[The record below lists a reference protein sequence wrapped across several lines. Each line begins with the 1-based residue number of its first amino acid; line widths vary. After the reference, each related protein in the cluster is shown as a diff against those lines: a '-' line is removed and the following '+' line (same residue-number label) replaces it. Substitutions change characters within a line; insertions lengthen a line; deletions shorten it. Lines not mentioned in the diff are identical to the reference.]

1 MNISNFIETYKVS
14 ESLCD
19 DLIKYYENNKYDE
32 YGLLLNYKPRKSA
45 TLVK

>member
-19 DLIKYYENNKYDE
+19 DLIKYYENNKE
-32 YGLLLNYKPRKSA
+32 YTKLRKDIPNTNDS
-45 TLVK
+45 LF